1 MERLD
6 RKRYRKRMANSDNE
20 NDLEN
25 AINTD
30 IIEAIQTT
38 IDETGMWGI
47 FPIQIRMPGGRRE
60 VVMMA
65 RDVTVG
71 EVNRR
76 LETTFGFSVYF
87 LGIWKDG
94 EVLPLSVDK
103 TLEELDGMDLAI
115 GMANQEWDDG
125 VQID

>member
-1 MERLD
+1 MKKIAKTD
-6 RKRYRKRMANSDNE
+6 TKMANSDNE
-20 NDLEN
+20 VDLEN

-38 IDETGMWGI
+38 IDATGMWGI

-87 LGIWKDG
+87 LGIWMNG

-103 TLEELDGMDLAI
+103 TLGDLDGMELAI

>member
-1 MERLD
+1 LKKIAKTD
-6 RKRYRKRMANSDNE
+6 TKMANSDNE
-20 NDLEN
+20 VDLEN

-38 IDETGMWGI
+38 IDATGMWGI

-87 LGIWKDG
+87 LGIWMNG

-103 TLEELDGMDLAI
+103 TLGDLDGMEFAI

>member
-1 MERLD
+1 MKKIAKTD
-6 RKRYRKRMANSDNE
+6 TKMANSDNE
-20 NDLEN
+20 VEVEN

-38 IDETGMWGI
+38 IDATGMWGI
-47 FPIQIRMPGGRRE
+47 FPVQIKMPGGRRE

>member
-1 MERLD
+1 MKKIAKTD
-6 RKRYRKRMANSDNE
+6 TKMANSDNE
-20 NDLEN
+20 VDIEN
-25 AINTD
+25 AINGE

-87 LGIWKDG
+87 LGMWMEG
-94 EVLPLSVDK
+94 EVLPISSDK
-103 TLEELDGMDLAI
+103 TLGDLDGMDFAI
-115 GMANQEWDDG
+115 GMASQEWDDG
-125 VQID
+125 VAVD

>member
-1 MERLD
+1 
-6 RKRYRKRMANSDNE
+6 MADSENE

-65 RDVTVG
+65 RNDTVG

-76 LETTFGFSVYF
+76 LQNVFGFSVYF
-87 LGIWKDG
+87 LGIWMNG

-103 TLEELDGMDLAI
+103 TLGDLDGVDFAI